1 MNLTGKRVLVTG
13 GNRGL
18 GLAVVKAMATA
29 GAEVFAWGR
38 DQEVLAEAAESLK
51 EMNLA
56 GSFHRVDVR
65 DEPAVVAAVEAMG
78 PVDVLVNNAGIVRTT
93 PALET
98 PTRDF
103 EDVLE
108 TNVTAAFVVTREIA
122 RGMVANGSGLIINVA
137 SDAAIMGFG
146 RAGAYCASKRCLAWG
161 GAFPRNCGSTAF
173 GLPPFVPGQS
183 GPISWGRER
192 QAPTV
197 WIQTRWRGFW
207 SVSPPS
213 MPESRSRSCWP
224 NRCRPNRKSVP
235 SRRRFGRDRGASGAE
250 WGVGPG
256 TGASWSFSRP
266 LTKRERRRPQSAR
279 PVSSVRCSPAYGRA
293 RRAGRS
299 CPSAQC
305 PPP

>member
-65 DEPAVVAAVEAMG
+65 GEPAVVAAVEAMG

-146 RAGAYCASKRCLAWG
+146 RAGAYCASKHALLGMGRSV
-161 GAFPRNCGSTAF
+161 STELRQHGVRVTTF
-173 GLPPFVPGQS
+173 CP
-183 GPISWGRER
+183 GPIR
-192 QAPTV
+192 TD
-197 WIQTRWRGFW
+197 IL
-207 SVSPPS
+207 
-213 MPESRSRSCWP
+213 
-224 NRCRPNRKSVP
+224 
-235 SRRRFGRDRGASGAE
+235 
-250 WGVGPG
+250 GPG
-256 TGASWSFSRP
+256 TASPDSMDPDALAGLLVSIAALDARIEIQELLAEP
-266 LTKRERRRPQSAR
+266 MPPQS
-279 PVSSVRCSPAYGRA
+279 
-293 RRAGRS
+293 
-299 CPSAQC
+299 
-305 PPP
+305 